1 MAMQDWKS
9 VYSRIFWKN
18 KREGGTPLNEANLN
32 TSDIALKEID
42 NRILELRDAKFN
54 SEDANGLVKDW
65 NIDVATGIITVT
77 WQNNTTEIYDLNIE
91 KIPVNFEMS
100 QDGII
105 TMTTEDGSEYT
116 ADIKSVIPIYSF
128 VGSATINVVSSVGE
142 SGEKIFTFSVVD
154 GSIDRTKL
162 NPDYL
167 AEINTSVNSAQ
178 WSEQKSLE
186 YSLLSKE
193 YAEQSKASEV
203 KSKEYMEKTFS
214 GTPSGYSA
222 LVDKVEELNSNLDT
236 LEFGEVAGGKNLF
249 KGDFIK
255 KVLDPDINY
264 TDIDLSKEQN
274 PIKNIEGITF
284 VVFGAYLKKGT
295 YTFSYTNDAY
305 FSLNR
310 VAIAGTDCVLAIETI
325 RKSYTWTQNTDGWT
339 YFGIKG
345 DDSETGVTDTPF
357 SVTPDI
363 QIEKGAQATAYET
376 YIPSIKMLAEEVSA
390 QNKSLGALGKCKNLL
405 NPTFNT
411 ATHNGVTFTR
421 NDDGTCSLSG
431 SRTDVSDTS
440 YVTIINN
447 LPLEKGRYKL
457 TGALDEN
464 NYIRCIIKVS
474 GSTNRNIY
482 DYGNGVVF
490 DVSKANTTITLLIVS
505 NDDTSQTRIIK
516 PMITTNLSA
525 TYDYFVPYTGDGD
538 TLTHDVSAIKADLSD
553 EWTSKTYSVGD
564 YCIYKNSMWRC
575 LVANSVAPSEGS
587 NWTRVTIGSEL
598 KRIIAMIK

>member
-77 WQNNTTEIYDLNIE
+77 WQNNTTEIFDLNIE

-142 SGEKIFTFSVVD
+142 NGEKVFTFSVVD
-154 GSIDRTKL
+154 GSIDGTKL

-178 WSEQKSLE
+178 SSEQKSLE

-193 YAEQSKASEV
+193 YAENAKASEV
-203 KSKEYMEKTFS
+203 KSKEYMEKAFS

-222 LVDKVEELNSNLDT
+222 LVDKVAHINSNLDT
-236 LEFGEVAGGKNLF
+236 LEFGEVAGGKNLID
-249 KGDFIK
+249 KNAIK
-255 KVLDPDINY
+255 YGYKLVGNGRFNSNSNWY
-264 TDIDLSKEQN
+264 VTDYVQVKPN
-274 PIKNIEGITF
+274 T
-284 VVFGAYLKKGT
+284 T
-295 YTFSYTNDAY
+295 YTMSGMSSNYCSEYDENKNFVNGGNKTTFTTNSNTKY
-305 FSLNR
+305 VVMNSLIDGYSTPQLESGN
-310 VAIAGTDCVLAIETI
+310 VA
-325 RKSYTWTQNTDGWT
+325 
-339 YFGIKG
+339 
-345 DDSETGVTDTPF
+345 TPYK
-357 SVTPDI
+357 P
-363 QIEKGAQATAYET
+363 
-376 YIPSIKMLAEEVSA
+376 YIPSVKMLAEEVNA
-390 QNKSLGALGKCKNLL
+390 QNESLSVIGKCKNLL
-405 NPTFNT
+405 KPTFKT
-411 ATHNGVTFTR
+411 TTRNGVTCTANGDGTYTLNGTASDDIAFKVCVINDIDTLSKLICKDSQSENFNVFCEVY
-421 NDDGTCSLSG
+421 NDDEF
-431 SRTDVSDTS
+431 
-440 YVTIINN
+440 I
-447 LPLEKGRYKL
+447 
-457 TGALDEN
+457 EN
-464 NYIRCIIKVS
+464 K
-474 GSTNRNIY
+474 Y
-482 DYGNGVVF
+482 DYGDGIEIQPFSYDYKLWVKVYAGKTVTNE
-490 DVSKANTTITLLIVS
+490 T
-505 NDDTSQTRIIK
+505 IK
-516 PMITTNLSA
+516 PMLTTNLNA
-525 TYDYFVPYTGDGD
+525 TYDDYVPYTGDGE
-538 TLTHDVSAIKADLSD
+538 TLTHDVASLKNDLSD
-553 EWTSKTYSVGD
+553 GWTSKTYSVGD
-564 YCIYKNSMWRC
+564 YCIYKNQMWRC

-598 KRIIAMIK
+598 KRIISMIN